1 MDAGPPPISVPAL
14 DPASAKVRDAIWA
27 KELTI
32 YRERGN
38 GNFNYYIQNTLPD
51 YLGWP
56 PTVGKPQRSDGL
68 ANTRARLARDSKEV
82 LSMELVDFALHG
94 DNAVIY
100 YKTHRTRRPDGSA
113 TNEVFENIHVWLR
126 DGADWKLFGAMSRA
140 APLRP

>member
-1 MDAGPPPISVPAL
+1 MDAGPPPISAPAL
-14 DPASAKVRDAIWA
+14 DPAAAKVRDAIWT

-38 GNFNYYIQNTLPD
+38 GNFDYYIQNVLSD

-56 PTVGKPQRSDGL
+56 PTAAKPRHAEGL
-68 ANTRARLARDSKEV
+68 AETRARLARDSKEQ

-100 YKTHRTRRPDGSA
+100 YKTHRTRRPDG
-113 TNEVFENIHVWLR
+113 TPTDEVFENIHVWLR
-126 DGADWKLFGAMSRA
+126 DGADWKLFGGMSRPA
-140 APLRP
+140 APRP